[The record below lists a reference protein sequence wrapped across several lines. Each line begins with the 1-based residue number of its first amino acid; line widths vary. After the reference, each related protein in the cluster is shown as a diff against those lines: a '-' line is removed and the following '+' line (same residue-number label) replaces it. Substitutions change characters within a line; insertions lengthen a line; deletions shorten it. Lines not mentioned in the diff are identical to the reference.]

1 MDSNAVF
8 NGAVRASKRVRGI
21 SAPPEQPLEHTTK
34 KTRSRSQRIQDIPA
48 FRQLNEGAPPSPRS
62 TQDTGGDATGAMES
76 RNDVE
81 GDSGQ
86 APPPAAGNTSN
97 HTPGEEKKKKNVLRK
112 DTVLT
117 ENPRFLVH
125 CRPRPQSGTTT
136 NRLLGGC
143 LETLPRRRHW
153 PGRGTADGPTRVVEE
168 NGARNGEYQPT
179 LSQYRPRHQPQEL
192 PRTHLERTHRPRPK
206 K

>member
-1 MDSNAVF
+1 M
-8 NGAVRASKRVRGI
+8 KEPHHPRV
-21 SAPPEQPLEHTTK
+21 PPKIPEETPQERWSPGMT
-34 KTRSRSQRIQDIPA
+34 SRETQAKPHH
-48 FRQLNEGAPPSPRS
+48 RQLVIPQTTHQVR
-62 TQDTGGDATGAMES
+62 
-76 RNDVE
+76 
-81 GDSGQ
+81 
-86 APPPAAGNTSN
+86 
-97 HTPGEEKKKKNVLRK
+97 KKKKNVLRK

-143 LETLPRRRHW
+143 LETVPRRRHW